1 MDTTS
6 SALARLLH
14 LLSEHQ
20 DIQDKLRDEVQRASA
35 SKRSEGRVNS
45 DEDDEDEASEGQLNY
60 DQLMNLPFLDAVVRE
75 TLRLY
80 PPAPTVLRESVHLSS
95 RPSGHAV

>member
-20 DIQDKLRDEVQRASA
+20 NVQDRLREEVMNAYKS
-35 SKRSEGRVNS
+35 SES
-45 DEDDEDEASEGQLNY
+45 DDLDYDALHELPYLEA
-60 DQLMNLPFLDAVVRE
+60 VCRE
-75 TLRLY
+75 TLRL
-80 PPAPTVLRESVHLSS
+80 
-95 RPSGHAV
+95 